1 MKNFFILL
9 SFLFCFNVA
18 NAQQGS
24 SQATT
29 AAEKPAAT
37 KTALKKYTE
46 TTVSFKSEGD
56 TISFAGVLTV
66 PTGKKNVPA
75 VVIVS
80 GSYQQDRDGMMAGHP
95 LFKEIADYL
104 SSNGIAVLRLDDR
117 GTGKTTGTYETATT
131 GDFADDALKAIQ
143 YLKTI
148 KGINPA
154 RIGLLGHSEGGAASA
169 LAAAKSKDVAFIVSV
184 AGLATSGYTSLI
196 QQNQDLVNNSQLT
209 EVDKK
214 RSNEINGLMFDVAFK
229 YADSD
234 SLENKLNTTYND
246 WKVKD
251 DAYFK
256 TLNIEFD
263 HFRFPIYSYVRYA
276 IGPWY
281 RYFLKFDAAK
291 TIAQVKVPVLALNGD
306 KDLMV
311 SPQSNLANWKNY
323 AAAGGNNNVETHLLP
338 GLNHLFLP
346 CVTCTPQEYKTI
358 KAGFSPEALTLI
370 SNWIRQH
377 TK

>member
-1 MKNFFILL
+1 MKNFFLILSIL
-9 SFLFCFNVA
+9 CCGVAA
-18 NAQQGS
+18 NAQKQPS
-24 SQATT
+24 KMQQALK
-29 AAEKPAAT
+29 EQVVPAAQQ
-37 KTALKKYTE
+37 KKYTE
-46 TTVSFKSEGD
+46 TTVSFKSPGD
-56 TISFAGVLTV
+56 TITFAGALTV
-66 PTGKKNVPA
+66 PKGKRNVPA

-117 GTGKTTGTYETATT
+117 GTGKTTGNYGTSTT

-143 YLKTI
+143 YLKSI

-154 RIGLLGHSEGGAASA
+154 KIGLLGHSEGGAASA
-169 LAAAKSKDVAFIVSV
+169 IAAGKSKDVAFIVSI
-184 AGLATSGYTSLI
+184 AGLATSGYASLI
-196 QQNQDLVNNSQLT
+196 QQNEDLVNNSQLT
-209 EVDKK
+209 AVDKK
-214 RSNEINGLMFDVAFK
+214 RSNEINRLMFDVALK

-263 HFRFPIYSYVRYA
+263 HFRFPVYSYVRYA

-281 RYFLKFDAAK
+281 RYFVKFDAPK
-291 TIAQVKVPVLALNGD
+291 TIAQVKVPILALNGD

-323 AAAGGNNNVETHLLP
+323 AAAGGNTKVETHLLP

-346 CVTCTPQEYKTI
+346 CVTCTQQESSTL
-358 KAGFSPEALTLI
+358 KADFSPEALQIIGT
-370 SNWIRQH
+370 WIN
-377 TK
+377 KI